1 MEEKKGFFGTIAK
14 GIGDGLG
21 WVGKHI
27 GNGMRGV
34 RNWADGVQTSA
45 DLGEISGLKKQLTK
59 MLTKLAFAFKRQLV
73 SEAKQNG
80 KEIADVKNSI
90 GKGKESVLSGKVNAD
105 DVAKNMKAATNK
117 DKDLSTGKSVDD
129 LLNNAK
135 TKSTAINKTNQ
146 DLGMSGMTAPTKS
159 MGRN

>member
-14 GIGDGLG
+14 GIGDVLG
-21 WVGKHI
+21 WVGTRI
-27 GNGMRGV
+27 GNRMRRV
-34 RNWADGVQTSA
+34 RNWAGGVQTSA
-45 DLGEISGLKKQLTK
+45 DLGKVSGLKKQLTN
-59 MLTKLAFAFKRQLV
+59 MLMKFAFAFKRQLV

-90 GKGKESVLSGKVNAD
+90 GKGKESALSGKVDAG
-105 DVAKNMKAATNK
+105 DVAKNMKAVTNK
-117 DKDLSTGKSVDD
+117 NKDLSTGKSVDD

-135 TKSTAINKTNQ
+135 AKSTAINKTNQ
-146 DLGMSGMTAPTKS
+146 DLGMSGITAPTKG

>member
-1 MEEKKGFFGTIAK
+1 MEEKKGFFGTITK
-14 GIGDGLG
+14 GIGDVLG

-27 GNGMRGV
+27 GNATRGV

-45 DLGEISGLKKQLTK
+45 DLGEVSGLKKQLTN
-59 MLTKLAFAFKRQLV
+59 MLTKFAFAFKRQLV

-90 GKGKESVLSGKVNAD
+90 GKGKESALFGKVD
-105 DVAKNMKAATNK
+105 TGDVTKNMKAVTNK
-117 DKDLSTGKSVDD
+117 NKDLSTGESVDD

-135 TKSTAINKTNQ
+135 AKSTAINKTNQ
-146 DLGMSGMTAPTKS
+146 DLGMSGITTPTKG